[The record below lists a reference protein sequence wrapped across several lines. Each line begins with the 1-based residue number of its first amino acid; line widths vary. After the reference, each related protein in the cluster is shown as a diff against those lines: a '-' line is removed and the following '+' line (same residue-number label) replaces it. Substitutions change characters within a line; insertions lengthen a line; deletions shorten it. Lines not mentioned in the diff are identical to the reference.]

1 MKALLIALVLLCSSC
16 TTSFDSPLTGIRYTG
31 KIDADG
37 FSITAKP
44 PFYDLCIQLY
54 NWITD

>member
-1 MKALLIALVLLCSSC
+1 MKALLIALMLCTSC
-16 TTSFDSPLTGIRYTG
+16 TTTFDSPLTGIRYTG
-31 KIDADG
+31 KIDQSG